1 MRSCQEAWIERYEH
15 HRVEDYSFPDGK
27 QAREA
32 YAIVIGKDGTKLL
45 DALYADTA
53 PVFLREMP
61 AIRLHQGLGLFG
73 RHLERK
79 QAGEGL
85 PQPLQ
90 T

>member
-1 MRSCQEAWIERYEH
+1 M
-15 HRVEDYSFPDGK
+15 EDYSFPDGK
-27 QAREA
+27 QAHEA
-32 YAIVIGKDGTKLL
+32 YAIIGKDGTKLL

-79 QAGEGL
+79 QVGEGL
-85 PQPLQ
+85 PLPLQ

>member
-1 MRSCQEAWIERYEH
+1 
-15 HRVEDYSFPDGK
+15 
-27 QAREA
+27 
-32 YAIVIGKDGTKLL
+32 
-45 DALYADTA
+45 
-53 PVFLREMP
+53 MP

-85 PQPLQ
+85 PLPLQ